1 MLRSLFGLGH
11 KVDIAQML
19 TNGALILDVR
29 TAAEFSEGHA
39 FNALNIPLE
48 TLPGELKRLD
58 KRRPIVTCCRS
69 GMRSASAAAL
79 LTRSGFMAHNG
90 GTWQYVERQRPRT

>member
-1 MLRSLFGLGH
+1 MLGSLFGFSNR
-11 KVDIAQML
+11 VDITQML
-19 TNGALILDVR
+19 ADGALILDVR
-29 TAAEFSEGHA
+29 TPAEFREGHA
-39 FNALNIPLE
+39 RDAVNIPLD

-79 LTRSGFMAHNG
+79 LTRNGFMAHNG
-90 GTWQYVERQRPRT
+90 GTWQRVEQQRPKA